1 MPTSRETG
9 IHTHTRTHI
18 HIHTYI
24 YTYVYMA
31 LTITVHYRILNGV
44 SVTRQCSIQST
55 GNAYNTNVLGA
66 QCKTHNTHKG
76 IISNNHFGKQI
87 LYCAYT
93 YYIIIHTY
101 LCSRLG

>member
-1 MPTSRETG
+1 
-9 IHTHTRTHI
+9 
-18 HIHTYI
+18 
-24 YTYVYMA
+24 MA

-76 IISNNHFGKQI
+76 IISNNHFGKQS
-87 LYCAYT
+87 LYCAYVL
-93 YYIIIHTY
+93 YNHTY
-101 LCSRLG
+101 VHTCAQG